1 MRASHRS
8 RAALTTLFGVSLVA
22 LVAVATTTAALGPA
36 GAAVGAGVSDR
47 GVVPVEYS
55 DGTGGNVECRE
66 ITQIATAADL
76 ESSGRIERQG
86 NGFRGSFPAGLEV
99 TLTSRT
105 FVSWTSTFPIAAVIM
120 KGSSSAN
127 VYVYGSPAT
136 SDAGLA
142 SPVGSSGSPAELSN
156 ITFCWFEN
164 GDGGNGNGGDPVDLQ
179 ALCVDA
185 ATEAGVGDIVF
196 FAGPVVIEDGVV
208 LASTVPEGFTVLF
221 DPMEAQVDFVAP
233 FPVAAVVTE
242 ASDPVVYLVDPPGT
256 MGSVP
261 LTVNPGG
268 GELVFCGIDT
278 PIVVAP
284 SCAEIGADAE
294 LGPIPIRRGT
304 VDPAALPE
312 GIVRLELAPSIR
324 FEAAVPV
331 VGAIVKA
338 SPEVLYVFP
347 TPLTAGSIPVVVGE
361 EDDLD
366 LVLCALATSTGG
378 LTSSG
383 TDMAAPADAEVG
395 ALGDPTEIATG
406 GGPSGRTL
414 LTLISFLILAV
425 TGSSTLLLASRGG

>member
-1 MRASHRS
+1 MRASQRS

-22 LVAVATTTAALGPA
+22 LVAVATTTASGPA
-36 GAAVGAGVSDR
+36 GAVVATGVSDR

-55 DGTGGNVECRE
+55 DGPGGNVECRE

-76 ESSGRIERQG
+76 ESSGRIEQQG

-120 KGSSSAN
+120 KGGRSAN

-136 SDAGLA
+136 SDAELA
-142 SPVGSSGSPAELSN
+142 SPVGPSGSPAELSN

-268 GELVFCGIDT
+268 GELVFCGLDT

-312 GIVRLELAPSIR
+312 GVVRLELAPSIR

-366 LVLCALATSTGG
+366 LVLCALTTSTGG
-378 LTSSG
+378 STSSG